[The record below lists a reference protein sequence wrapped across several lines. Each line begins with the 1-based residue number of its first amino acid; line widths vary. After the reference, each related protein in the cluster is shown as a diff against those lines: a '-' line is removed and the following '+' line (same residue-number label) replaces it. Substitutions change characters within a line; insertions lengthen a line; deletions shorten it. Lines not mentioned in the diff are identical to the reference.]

1 MRMIRTVALALGAS
15 MMVACGGGGGGGG
28 TPPPPTVASL
38 EMSPASG
45 GTLAS
50 LGDQVNFSVVARD
63 AGGSVMSNASV
74 TWSVV
79 PAGTGTLSPTT
90 GLTSRFTASSN
101 GTAKVYATSGSVKD
115 SATITILQVL
125 ASLAVSPSSFTKAI
139 GQTQQVTATARDARG
154 NAIDGAAGATQ
165 WTSSDESRATVSP
178 AVGTSTTATMV
189 ADGSATINASL
200 TVGGVTRA
208 AASNATISASFPS
221 TATVNTGAA
230 AFIPPRT
237 DIAAAGQVQFNIG
250 GSHNLVWDSPPFPI
264 AGFAQGVSGSRTFA
278 NAGTYNFH
286 CEFHGA
292 PGSGM
297 NGSVVVH

>member
-1 MRMIRTVALALGAS
+1 MRMMRTAALALGAL
-15 MMVACGGGGGGGG
+15 MTVACGGGGGGGG

-38 EMSPASG
+38 ELSPASG
-45 GTLAS
+45 GSLAS

-63 AGGSVMSNASV
+63 AGGTVMPNASV
-74 TWSVV
+74 TWSIV
-79 PAGTGTLSPTT
+79 PPGAGTLSPTT
-90 GLTSRFTASSN
+90 GLTSRFTAAAN
-101 GTAKVYATSGSVKD
+101 GTAKVYATSGSVRD
-115 SATITILQVL
+115 SATIAVAQVF
-125 ASLAVSPSSFTKAI
+125 ASLAVNPTSFTKSI

-154 NAIDGAAGATQ
+154 NSITGTAAATQ
-165 WTSSDESRATVSP
+165 WSSSDDTRVTVSP
-178 AVGTSTTATMV
+178 AVGSATTATMV
-189 ADGSATINASL
+189 ADGSAAINASL

-230 AFIPPRT
+230 AFIPPST

-292 PGSGM
+292 AGSGM